1 MRTAPFSGAV
11 LCIFVRMKG
20 NCNLFCSLLGGLFL
34 SLSIVACGDEST
46 SIEPT
51 SDYDYLWNS
60 EAGSLTFPC
69 EKSREG
75 NTAYAESEN
84 AVYVCKMEGDTWE
97 WRVDSTI
104 VPKVESSSSSGKSS
118 SSRKRGTSN
127 PGKMIDI
134 TPYLNEDL
142 EYGEFKDPRDGQTYK
157 TIVIGD
163 LEWFAQNLNYD
174 YGDTTLNICMDFSQD
189 SCAKYGRLYSRA
201 GALDSLQYFSDDIK
215 KCNPRCYD
223 ENGNLE
229 PMTLQGV
236 CPDGWRLGNSK
247 DFHYLRNYVNFLY
260 KDYYDDDLLVRS
272 QRGWSHSEKFKGHSG
287 FDFVGFS
294 ALPSGVFF
302 QENRWNLKD
311 GWFLKPTFEAWSN
324 EGGEAYT
331 EISGVRILGVVA
343 SWRSVRC
350 VREIDW
356 SNPPPEQ
363 PEHKLLKGNARDFL
377 NPNVKYGELTDE
389 RDGQKYKTVQI
400 GDDTWM
406 AQNLNYKAEG
416 SRCGGGMNADT
427 IEGDC
432 SLFGRLYGWL
442 DAIDST
448 SLQEMLGCDVFDSC
462 DIDRSIQGICPS
474 GWHLPDTV
482 EINALLENAGAKG
495 DSLAALRT
503 VDGWKDDW
511 KRTNATGF
519 SALPAGLI
527 FADNRRKL
535 GLEYYADSEFRALFW
550 VVTKTATKHSVLDI
564 SAVYDPWNHVPDGSL
579 LSVRC
584 VKDR

>member
-1 MRTAPFSGAV
+1 
-11 LCIFVRMKG
+11 MKG

-84 AVYVCKMEGDTWE
+84 AVYVCKMEGDSWV

-104 VPKVESSSSSGKSS
+104 VPKAQSSSSSGKSS

-201 GALDSLQYFSDDIK
+201 GALDSLNYFSDDAKACEPYCDDYGHNWGEGAEPK
-215 KCNPRCYD
+215 K
-223 ENGNLE
+223 
-229 PMTLQGV
+229 LQGV
-236 CPDGWRLGNSK
+236 CPNGWRLSNNK
-247 DFHYLRNYVNFLY
+247 DFFALKSYAEKVYHDMFWGS
-260 KDYYDDDLLVRS
+260 LLGAR
-272 QRGWSHSEKFKGHSG
+272 RGWRQINRYYG
-287 FDFVGFS
+287 FNGYDYLGFS
-294 ALPSGVFF
+294 ALPSGEFVEMNSWSSSLFS
-302 QENRWNLKD
+302 KD
-311 GWFLKPTFEAWSN
+311 YFSAWSN
-324 EGGEAYT
+324 AGGQSFT
-331 EISGVRILGVVA
+331 TKSSSTGGSSGAKMI
-343 SWRSVRC
+343 WKPVRC
-350 VREIDW
+350 VREVDW
-356 SNPPPEQ
+356 SKPQPKQ
-363 PEHKLLKGNARDFL
+363 PERPLLKGKVSDFL
-377 NPNVKYGELTDE
+377 NPKVKYGEMTDE
-389 RDGQKYKTVQI
+389 RDGQKYKTVKI
-400 GDDTWM
+400 GEDTWM
-406 AQNLNYKAEG
+406 AQNLNYKLEE
-416 SRCGGGMNADT
+416 SICGGGIEITDS
-427 IEGDC
+427 EGDC
-432 SLFGRLYGWL
+432 NLFGRLYPWNT
-442 DAIDST
+442 A
-448 SLQEMLGCDVFDSC
+448 V
-462 DIDRSIQGICPS
+462 CPS
-474 GWHLPDTV
+474 GWHLPDSLEV
-482 EINALLENAGAKG
+482 EKLWDVATSGA
-495 DSLAALRT
+495 DSLPQAALRS

-511 KRTNATGF
+511 KRTNETGF
-519 SALPAGLI
+519 TALPAGYFGKDRDEKMVRYAPEFVAAYWMAKESSDK
-527 FADNRRKL
+527 FAWRMVIT
-535 GLEYYADSEFRALFW
+535 A
-550 VVTKTATKHSVLDI
+550 VVTLSGYRFLDTALKEE
-564 SAVYDPWNHVPDGSL
+564 Y

>member
-1 MRTAPFSGAV
+1 
-11 LCIFVRMKG
+11 MKG

-60 EAGSLTFPC
+60 EAGTLTFPC

-84 AVYVCKMEGDTWE
+84 AVYVCKMEGDSWV

-104 VPKVESSSSSGKSS
+104 VPKAQSSSSSGKSS

-201 GALDSLQYFSDDIK
+201 GALDSLNYFSDDAKACDSI
-215 KCNPRCYD
+215 CHDYTHHATGRD
-223 ENGNLE
+223 AD
-229 PMTLQGV
+229 PMMLQGV
-236 CPDGWRLGNSK
+236 CPDGWRLANNK
-247 DFHYLRNYVNFLY
+247 DFISLLHYVYNRYHNTIFYGSILSTRAGWRQIDRYDGYNGY
-260 KDYYDDDLLVRS
+260 DYL
-272 QRGWSHSEKFKGHSG
+272 
-287 FDFVGFS
+287 GFS
-294 ALPSGVFF
+294 ALPSGEFVEMKSWSSSFF
-302 QENRWNLKD
+302 SKD
-311 GWFLKPTFEAWSN
+311 FFSAWSN
-324 EGGEAYT
+324 HGGWDFTTTSTSTSYH
-331 EISGVRILGVVA
+331 SGYKMIWKA
-343 SWRSVRC
+343 VRC
-350 VREIDW
+350 VRDFDW
-356 SNPPPEQ
+356 SKQQPKQ
-363 PEHKLLKGNARDFL
+363 PERKPLKGYASDYM
-377 NPNVKYGELTDE
+377 NPKVKYGEIIDE
-389 RDGQKYKTVQI
+389 RDGQKYKTVKI

-406 AQNLNYKAEG
+406 AQNLNYKLEG
-416 SRCGGGMNADT
+416 SVCGGGIEMTDT
-427 IEGDC
+427 EGDC
-432 SLFGRLYGWL
+432 NLFGRLYSWNM
-442 DAIDST
+442 AVDS
-448 SLQEMLGCDVFDSC
+448 SELVFPVK
-462 DIDRSIQGICPS
+462 GICPS
-474 GWHLPDTV
+474 GWHLPDSLEV
-482 EINALLENAGAKG
+482 EKLWNVATSGA
-495 DSLAALRT
+495 DSLPQAALRSA
-503 VDGWKDDW
+503 VGWKDDW
-511 KRTNATGF
+511 KRTNETGF
-519 SALPAGLI
+519 TALPAGVFI
-527 FADNRRKL
+527 KDYY
-535 GLEYYADSEFRALFW
+535 LEDRYYICSEFVAAFW
-550 VVTKTATKHSVLDI
+550 MAKESSTNTNAWRMAITAAGDLSGYRFLGVAIKEK
-564 SAVYDPWNHVPDGSL
+564 Y